1 MTAGSSSPL
10 PRCVHTKAFS
20 SHCSKQLGSRGQVGS
35 APTEDTQ
42 TRPQCY
48 VRGPQSQFVLT
59 PGSGPT
65 EVSLRGSDAMV
76 STQAAKEKASI
87 FLKGEASVQRHR
99 APTEAQ
105 GRFSTHEP
113 LSRKRRVA
121 CQSLGCPGE
130 ELGRQA
136 YSVPPQMSFHLE
148 EPSGSSVGV
157 AWKGSCWKQRN
168 WKHVRTLLHTTVTSV
183 KLSEKKKSMLIC
195 DTTSSK
201 VTSCE

>member
-1 MTAGSSSPL
+1 
-10 PRCVHTKAFS
+10 
-20 SHCSKQLGSRGQVGS
+20 
-35 APTEDTQ
+35 
-42 TRPQCY
+42 
-48 VRGPQSQFVLT
+48 
-59 PGSGPT
+59 
-65 EVSLRGSDAMV
+65 MV
-76 STQAAKEKASI
+76 ITQAAKEKASV

-99 APTEAQ
+99 APNEAQ

-113 LSRKRRVA
+113 LSRERRVA

-136 YSVPPQMSFHLE
+136 YGVPPQMSFHLE

-183 KLSEKKKSMLIC
+183 KKKKKIHAHLWYPFIQSNLLWVKFHWHTARPIIYIW
-195 DTTSSK
+195 S
-201 VTSCE
+201 VTAFATKAKGSNYVRKRSLTLAPDEE

>member
-1 MTAGSSSPL
+1 M
-10 PRCVHTKAFS
+10 
-20 SHCSKQLGSRGQVGS
+20 
-35 APTEDTQ
+35 
-42 TRPQCY
+42 
-48 VRGPQSQFVLT
+48 LT

-105 GRFSTHEP
+105 GRFSTHET